1 LIRTKAVKLAKMA
14 LGDLMSSRQMAISV
28 SPTPGFQFWNLL
40 PYITQVVVRKGFR
53 SRIRNF
59 EFGNVSCV
67 EGTSAGAYDI
77 RGYSIHTHRFIA
89 RMSNDSHKQMVNVDT
104 PPGCGNYNLSFNNL
118 LKIYF
123 YTYFNNTCNFT

>member
-1 LIRTKAVKLAKMA
+1 VKRGIIGIEGWGDLIRTKAFKLAKMA

-59 EFGNVSCV
+59 EFGNVNC
-67 EGTSAGAYDI
+67 AW
-77 RGYSIHTHRFIA
+77 
-89 RMSNDSHKQMVNVDT
+89 
-104 PPGCGNYNLSFNNL
+104 
-118 LKIYF
+118 
-123 YTYFNNTCNFT
+123 